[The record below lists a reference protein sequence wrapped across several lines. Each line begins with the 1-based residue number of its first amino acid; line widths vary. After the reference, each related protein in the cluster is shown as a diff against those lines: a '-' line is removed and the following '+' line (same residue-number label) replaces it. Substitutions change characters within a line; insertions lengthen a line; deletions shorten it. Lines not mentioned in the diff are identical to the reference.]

1 MKNVRPFISY
11 TKTAFN
17 IKTDRGG
24 ITDIEFIAQYLMLAN
39 APTNPI
45 LTKWSDNVRIFD
57 SMAEY
62 HIISPNRM

>member
-1 MKNVRPFISY
+1 MREKNVRPFISY
-11 TKTAFN
+11 KRRLFN

-45 LTKWSDNVRIFD
+45 LANGLITSVSLIQWQNITLFL
-57 SMAEY
+57 
-62 HIISPNRM
+62 

>member
-1 MKNVRPFISY
+1 MYDHLSH

-24 ITDIEFIAQYLMLAN
+24 ITDIEFIARYPMLQRLQLIN
-39 APTNPI
+39 I
-45 LTKWSDNVRIFD
+45 SKWSDNVRIFD

-62 HIISPNRM
+62 HSISHNRM